1 MKIFGAFSLFLL
13 LYSGTSIQQIES
25 YQTQNKFSQIKYEEL
40 LKEKR
45 TIGLS
50 QLMTTVDYVKLE
62 TNSACMINR
71 GAKYLF
77 TDSLIFVSNRDHV
90 LKFSRTGKF
99 LKKIG
104 SPGRGPGEIDRIAEM
119 SLIPER
125 RTVLT
130 YYYKKLS
137 YFSFDGKFVKSVN
150 TGPEFWLK
158 VMEDGRY
165 IVYDQ
170 GFRGK
175 EEYTFRLTN
184 EHNDTISVIKNHF
197 KWVNNTGATFGFVS
211 DYFQP
216 FYNYRNKTFFKA
228 LYNDTVYFI
237 NQNNIEPY
245 YYVNLGKYKLP
256 DELRPEYLVPLGKGE
271 LYDDNCDKY
280 YYCNVLEAGDNIFLE
295 SLNYKKNIHNF
306 FLYDKEINNGYLLV
320 DKNVK
325 STGIV
330 NDYDGGLDFWP
341 AGSVND
347 KQVFMPMNITT
358 LKSKL
363 EQIKSNNKSIKF
375 PEKNQQLIKIISQTD
390 ITDNPILMIVTLK

>member
-1 MKIFGAFSLFLL
+1 
-13 LYSGTSIQQIES
+13 
-25 YQTQNKFSQIKYEEL
+25 
-40 LKEKR
+40 
-45 TIGLS
+45 
-50 QLMTTVDYVKLE
+50 
-62 TNSACMINR
+62 
-71 GAKYLF
+71 
-77 TDSLIFVSNRDHV
+77 
-90 LKFSRTGKF
+90 
-99 LKKIG
+99 
-104 SPGRGPGEIDRIAEM
+104 
-119 SLIPER
+119 
-125 RTVLT
+125 
-130 YYYKKLS
+130 
-137 YFSFDGKFVKSVN
+137 
-150 TGPEFWLK
+150 
-158 VMEDGRY
+158 MEDGRY

-184 EHNDTISVIKNHF
+184 DHNDTISVIKNHF
-197 KWVNNTGATFGFVS
+197 KWINNTGATFGFVA

-216 FYNYRNKTFFKA
+216 FYNYRNITFFKA
-228 LYNDTVYFI
+228 LSNDTVYFI

-256 DELRPEYLVPLGKGE
+256 DELRPEYLVPLGKGK

-295 SLNYKKNIHNF
+295 SINYKKNIHNF
-306 FLYDKEINNGYLLV
+306 FLYDKELHNGYLLV

-341 AGSVND
+341 AGIVNG

-375 PEKNQQLIKIISQTD
+375 PEKNQKLIKIISQTD